1 MLARTSMKA
10 APWYIVPADH
20 RWYSALAVADLMVRK
35 LRSLKPRYPSVR
47 GEEKKEMGKARKR
60 LTGEVRRAGA

>member
-1 MLARTSMKA
+1 
-10 APWYIVPADH
+10 
-20 RWYSALAVADLMVRK
+20 MVRK

-47 GEEKKEMGKARKR
+47 GEEKKEMRKARKR